1 MGWQAVESRRRYRS
15 HRAVDR
21 FATTMM
27 DDWELEGIPSYV
39 PVQRL
44 TLGDQQRLEIVR
56 ACARRPR
63 LLILDEPTAALGAP
77 AVKWLHAQLAKLID
91 AGTCIVYIS
100 HRLEEIR
107 SSCSD
112 ITVLRDGRCV
122 GAVDDPQ
129 GVPDAKIVRM
139 IAGREIERLE
149 AGEKVAARPGA
160 KVRLEARSL
169 TVGRVLSE
177 VSLKL
182 SEGEILG
189 VAALEGSGQRELFL
203 TLFGATRPDG
213 GSLSLDGQPARFR
226 TPRDAVAAGVALV
239 PEDRK
244 SGGLLLESSNTSNV
258 VLASLKKFQRFGF
271 FRSRAARS
279 LTVGI
284 LQSLAVKYSSPD
296 ERVGALSGGNQ
307 QKVVLAKWLAA
318 ESQIFLMYD
327 PTRGVDP
334 ATKIDMYTRIRE
346 LANEGRSIL
355 LYSSEME
362 EVLYLSTRILVMYR
376 GRIVREFANLPVAD
390 EEVVSAMLGLTGGDS
405 S

>member
-1 MGWQAVESRRRYRS
+1 M
-15 HRAVDR
+15 
-21 FATTMM
+21 
-27 DDWELEGIPSYV
+27 
-39 PVQRL
+39 
-44 TLGDQQRLEIVR
+44 
-56 ACARRPR
+56 
-63 LLILDEPTAALGAP
+63 
-77 AVKWLHAQLAKLID
+77 
-91 AGTCIVYIS
+91 
-100 HRLEEIR
+100 
-107 SSCSD
+107 
-112 ITVLRDGRCV
+112 
-122 GAVDDPQ
+122 
-129 GVPDAKIVRM
+129 
-139 IAGREIERLE
+139 
-149 AGEKVAARPGA
+149 
-160 KVRLEARSL
+160 
-169 TVGRVLSE
+169 GRVLSE